1 MDACSDFDDD
11 GDDGDDA
18 EDVVYDNNDSE
29 GITV

>member
-11 GDDGDDA
+11 GDDGDDV

>member
-1 MDACSDFDDD
+1 MDARSDFDGD
-11 GDDGDDA
+11 GDDV

>member
-1 MDACSDFDDD
+1 MDACSDFDND
-11 GDDGDDA
+11 GDDGDDV